1 MDITNLSNF
10 NSNYINDIIKVNS
23 ERAKLWA
30 KDVENIVI
38 VDFGIFGQKK
48 VNYNVKNN
56 KKQ

>member
-48 VNYNVKNN
+48 VNNIVKNN